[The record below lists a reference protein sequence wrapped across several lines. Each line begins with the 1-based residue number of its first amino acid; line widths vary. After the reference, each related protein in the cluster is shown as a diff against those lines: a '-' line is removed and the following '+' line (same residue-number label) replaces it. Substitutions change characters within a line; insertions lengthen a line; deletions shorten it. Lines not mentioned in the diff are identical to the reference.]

1 MDIWKIATVFFAILA
16 GIGFYLFYNA
26 NNTADSATKR
36 LKNERQKNGALQAAS
51 ADASAFISWYRINS
65 EESTLDDY
73 KREVKTL
80 HDKFINHF
88 PNLAKEATPPA
99 ETNGKQ

>member
-26 NNTADSATKR
+26 NNTVDSATKR

-65 EESTLDDY
+65 EESTLDAY

-88 PNLAKEATPPA
+88 PNLAKEATTPA